1 MHSEHHLTTSQLHT
15 TTPRKVKSM
24 ENITKSNPPEKKT
37 LSHHFKEYSNNQA
50 HSIAI
55 LQHRPL
61 NHIHQEAVKEEPT
74 QGMEVD
80 EEDVAQDEEQI
91 YSHATQLI
99 KIKDQRAQQRWKP
112 KKTPLSIPIQIYRKT
127 GRIRCP

>member
-1 MHSEHHLTTSQLHT
+1 
-15 TTPRKVKSM
+15 M
-24 ENITKSNPPEKKT
+24 ENIPKSNPPEKKN
-37 LSHHFKEYSNNQA
+37 LSHLFKEDFNNQA
-50 HSIAI
+50 HHIAI
-55 LQHRPL
+55 LQHQQ
-61 NHIHQEAVKEEPT
+61 IYIIQQEAVEEEPM

-91 YSHATQLI
+91 YSHDTQLI

-127 GRIRCP
+127 GRIKCP